1 MTLTRQMARPA
12 HDATHRRAEMSIAA
26 DDGGMSEELSL
37 MIFAYV
43 ECEAG
48 RDAPLSPED
57 EKRVRRGEG
66 VPDERRTMR

>member
-1 MTLTRQMARPA
+1 M
-12 HDATHRRAEMSIAA
+12 A